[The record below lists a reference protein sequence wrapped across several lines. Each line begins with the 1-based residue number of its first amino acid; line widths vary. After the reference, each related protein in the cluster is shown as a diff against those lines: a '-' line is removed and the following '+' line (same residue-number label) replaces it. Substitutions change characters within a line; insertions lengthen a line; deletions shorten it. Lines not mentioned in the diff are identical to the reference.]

1 MTTISHQSDHS
12 LPKNKSSF
20 KERTEP
26 IAAFWMKMSNDW
38 VFQLSNMLAY
48 NFIISIF
55 PLLLVM
61 LAIVGFILGAI
72 SPGSLASLQDSI
84 ASSLPS
90 GIGNQVI
97 KGVTQNLQRQAGP
110 IFIIGLL
117 LSLFSGSRLFVAI
130 ENSSGVIFRLRG
142 RDAIH
147 QNIMALGMTC
157 LYIVLIPLI
166 FAASVLPDLVLRAL
180 GISLQNGIG
189 EIFSRLLGIVV
200 GIGVAI
206 VLFAAIFIIVPNCP
220 IRWQEVWRGTLL
232 TSLLFVL
239 YQQLFPLYTNLFLRP
254 SNYGSVIGFLI
265 VILVFFYYL
274 SFILLLG
281 METNS
286 WASGQRQTGGDVQ
299 ALFHEVQAHNTTRG
313 AAGPTAGTEQEDIEH
328 REGARMMADDQ
339 TAIKHERQDHQFDLQ
354 PPKYAEANKEEGTPN
369 KKDE

>member
-1 MTTISHQSDHS
+1 MTTISHQADHS
-12 LPKNKSSF
+12 LPKNKSNF
-20 KERTEP
+20 KQKVEL

-55 PLLLVM
+55 PLLLVI
-61 LAIVGFILGAI
+61 LAIAGFVLGAI
-72 SPGSLASLQDSI
+72 SPSSLASLQDSI
-84 ASSLPS
+84 ANSLPS
-90 GIGNQVI
+90 GIGSQVI

-117 LSLFSGSRLFVAI
+117 LSLFSGSRLFVSI
-130 ENSSGVIFRLRG
+130 ENSSGIIFRLRG

-147 QNIMALGMTC
+147 QNIMALGMAC
-157 LYIVLIPLI
+157 LYVILIPLI

-189 EIFSRLLGIVV
+189 EIFSHLLGIVIGV
-200 GIGVAI
+200 GVAI
-206 VLFAAIFIIVPNCP
+206 VLFASIFIIVPNCP
-220 IRWQEVWRGTLL
+220 VRWQEVWRGTLI

-254 SNYGSVIGFLI
+254 SNYGSVIGFLV

-281 METNS
+281 MEINS
-286 WASGQRQTGGDVQ
+286 WVSGQRQTAGDVQ
-299 ALFHEVQAHNTTRG
+299 ALFHEIQTHNTTRG
-313 AAGPTAGTEQEDIEH
+313 AAGPSAGTEQEDIEH
-328 REGARMMADDQ
+328 HEGARVMSDDQ
-339 TAIKHERQDHQFDLQ
+339 RAVDHERRDHQFDLQ
-354 PPKYAEANKEEGTPN
+354 PPKYAEVSKEEGTSS
-369 KKDE
+369 